1 MTDATPASRYEAL
14 VALLA
19 AHPEAFVGAVDATAR
34 YVDIPDGVPVGA
46 HRRLTGRWALDHVE
60 AGDRGALA
68 NAWTDRH
75 GSAVTE
81 ARVRLVTGGSATFH
95 LFALSEL
102 LGADIVVAIADE
114 GADLGA
120 AVAARPVIMRSRFCR
135 MLRDDGG
142 RTIEIDDAA
151 PTVLGL
157 PAEELLS
164 GRPPMERIHPDDR
177 ANVIESW
184 MATLANETDGHR
196 CRFRLRRGDG
206 AWAWFEMTSFNRL
219 DDPVRPH
226 VVSELLDISEEMSA
240 HEEVAAREQLLHRL
254 AEALPLGVLQLDHE
268 RRILYKN
275 DYLSEMLGVAHA
287 TTMDE
292 QFVDVSSEDRPLLDK
307 AFSVAIDGGAD
318 DDVVVR
324 VTGKGPVSDRLV
336 RVITKSLHAPGGEVS
351 GVIACISD
359 VTEATL
365 MGRELER
372 RATYDALTGCLNR
385 AAILARLEGAL
396 APGGVGGAAVIF
408 IDLDRFKEV
417 NDRAGHAVGDEVL
430 KATARVLETVTRSTD
445 VVGRIGGDEFLVVCQ
460 DVRDEATAVALAER
474 IAAGMR
480 TTRVEGAGVELAAS
494 FGVAWSEK
502 GVVDADDLVQRSDE
516 AMYASKREGACRPHV
531 APR

>member
-1 MTDATPASRYEAL
+1 
-14 VALLA
+14 
-19 AHPEAFVGAVDATAR
+19 
-34 YVDIPDGVPVGA
+34 
-46 HRRLTGRWALDHVE
+46 
-60 AGDRGALA
+60 
-68 NAWTDRH
+68 
-75 GSAVTE
+75 
-81 ARVRLVTGGSATFH
+81 
-95 LFALSEL
+95 
-102 LGADIVVAIADE
+102 
-114 GADLGA
+114 
-120 AVAARPVIMRSRFCR
+120 
-135 MLRDDGG
+135 
-142 RTIEIDDAA
+142 
-151 PTVLGL
+151 
-157 PAEELLS
+157 
-164 GRPPMERIHPDDR
+164 
-177 ANVIESW
+177 
-184 MATLANETDGHR
+184 
-196 CRFRLRRGDG
+196 
-206 AWAWFEMTSFNRL
+206 
-219 DDPVRPH
+219 
-226 VVSELLDISEEMSA
+226 MSA

-292 QFVDVSSEDRPLLDK
+292 QFVDVSAEDRPLLDK

-385 AAILARLEGAL
+385 AAILARREGAL
-396 APGGVGGAAVIF
+396 APGGVGGAAAIF

-430 KATARVLETVTRSTD
+430 KATARVLDTVTRSTD

-502 GVVDADDLVQRSDE
+502 GAVDADNLVRRADE
-516 AMYASKREGACRPHV
+516 AMYASKAAGRDRVTVWRAVEERPP
-531 APR
+531 APALAE